1 MTDHPSF
8 AGHPM
13 LTHAF
18 FDYKTKAVPIII
30 YGDGTPVTGISKGW
44 SKSVDS
50 LIWSSALANK
60 GNTWIHNFI
69 ACFLY
74 EVNMYVDEDGN
85 RLTEDDIWREFVW
98 SLYWLHE
105 GVHPDRGSDNIKY
118 TAGEAFSKKG
128 QPLAGGYFGPT
139 WVLTGDLEF
148 MFKRLFF
155 ADYNK
160 PSECCSLCGANN
172 TDAPW
177 TDCRDHLSVW
187 IQKIHSNSSYA
198 LAKPNRHRLL
208 RHVPGVGMCNYIP
221 DTMHCKHLG
230 PDKSFAGSTLRN
242 LTHHILP
249 GDPKNSL
256 QTIWKDIVAEYKR
269 QKTTTRFGII
279 TANMIQGQRKLPEL
293 RGKAAQLRS
302 LMPVLLRVWTARMDE
317 RNAQHRDIRDGLAA
331 SSEIDRIL
339 HEHRGLPRFPPAVR
353 VKFRKACF
361 TYMQSQAALIN
372 FYHPGT
378 PLFNTAVKSHYILH
392 LGLICEFINPSLGAC
407 WQGEDMMRVVRRLLQ
422 SCANGARPETA
433 ALNSMKKYCM
443 ALSFELDHCE

>member
-1 MTDHPSF
+1 MT
-8 AGHPM
+8 
-13 LTHAF
+13 
-18 FDYKTKAVPIII
+18 
-30 YGDGTPVTGISKGW
+30 
-44 SKSVDS
+44 
-50 LIWSSALANK
+50 
-60 GNTWIHNFI
+60 
-69 ACFLY
+69 
-74 EVNMYVDEDGN
+74 
-85 RLTEDDIWREFVW
+85 R
-98 SLYWLHE
+98 
-105 GVHPDRGSDNIKY
+105 
-118 TAGEAFSKKG
+118 
-128 QPLAGGYFGPT
+128 
-139 WVLTGDLEF
+139 
-148 MFKRLFF
+148 
-155 ADYNK
+155 
-160 PSECCSLCGANN
+160 
-172 TDAPW
+172 
-177 TDCRDHLSVW
+177 
-187 IQKIHSNSSYA
+187 IHSNSSYA

-269 QKTTTRFGII
+269 QNTTTRFGII

-302 LMPVLLRVWTARMDE
+302 LMPVLLRVWTARMDQS
-317 RNAQHRDIRDGLAA
+317 NAQHRDIRDGLAA

-361 TYMQSQAALIN
+361 TYVQSQAALIN
-372 FYHPGT
+372 FYHPDIALYNVT
-378 PLFNTAVKSHYILH
+378 TKSHYILH

-422 SCANGARPETA
+422 SCANGARPAMA
-433 ALNSMKKYCM
+433 ARIGMQKYCM